1 MDATGVYL
9 YCFTRA
15 GAARKIAAA
24 GVDERSVVTALEGS
38 AAAAVFSTVA
48 IHEFTGD
55 AAAPGEQDPQQL
67 VLRVCRH
74 EQVIEEVM
82 REAPVLPVRFGTVFS
97 SGQLLEKFLAGKEQ
111 EVARILD
118 RISDKEEWAVKGFL
132 DGARA
137 TEWLMASDPVLA
149 ESRRQLP
156 AAAGARY
163 LRQKRLDAQAEE
175 ALRLWCRELLDQVQ
189 SRLEPHAVDAS
200 AIRLQPGNVTGR
212 TDEMV
217 LNVAYL
223 MLKSSL
229 AAFRKEV
236 ESLGNAYAQQG
247 LTLELTGPWPPYNF
261 CPPLREG
268 QDEALGV
275 RRDT

>member
-38 AAAAVFSTVA
+38 AAAAVVSTIA
-48 IHEFTGD
+48 IQDFAGD
-55 AAAPGEQDPQQL
+55 GAAADVQDPQQL
-67 VLRVCRH
+67 VLRACRH

-97 SGQLLEKFLAGKEQ
+97 SGQLLEEFLAGKEQ

-118 RISDKEEWAVKGFL
+118 HISDKEEWAVKGFL
-132 DGARA
+132 DSTRARD
-137 TEWLMASDPVLA
+137 WLMASDPALA
-149 ESRRQLP
+149 ESRRCLP
-156 AAAGARY
+156 EAPGARY
-163 LRQKRLDAQAEE
+163 LQQKRLDARADE
-175 ALRLWCRELLDQVQ
+175 AVRSWRRQLVGEVWT
-189 SRLEPHAVDAS
+189 RLEPHVVDAC
-200 AIRLQPGNVTGR
+200 ALRPQPGNLTGR
-212 TDEMV
+212 NDEMV

-223 MLKSSL
+223 MLKGNL
-229 AAFRKEV
+229 DAFRKEV
-236 ESLGNAYAQQG
+236 EAVGSAYAQQG

-268 QDEALGV
+268 QDETPGV